1 MPLEDALVLVTRNFD
16 AYMRGD
22 KTVTETLGPGGVL
35 SVSDRHPTS
44 MQLLLNLLAE
54 NRQITSSQ
62 YDKLVKYLQDRREV
76 QGQHEITEG
85 VNQDSQESN
94 SKQAELQSRIMN
106 ILNKAAVENPPPPP
120 PPDKSQSADVAPPL
134 LKDPSVQKA
143 LDSLLGGEMFKTMS
157 GAV

>member
-1 MPLEDALVLVTRNFD
+1 MPLEDALILITRNFD

-54 NRQITSSQ
+54 NRQITSGQ
-62 YDKLVKYLQDRREV
+62 YDKLLKYLEDRREV
-76 QGQHEITEG
+76 QGRHEIVEG
-85 VNQDSQESN
+85 VSQDSQESN
-94 SKQAELQSRIMN
+94 TKQAELQSRIMN
-106 ILNKAAVENPPPPP
+106 ILNKSAENPPPPP
-120 PPDKSQSADVAPPL
+120 PPETSQSTDVAPPL

-143 LDSLLGGEMFKTMS
+143 LDSLLGGEMFKNIS
-157 GAV
+157 GAI